1 LFAPPLT
8 NSAKPVFVVKPSLS
22 GVEMTCIGCR
32 GFETTVLRPES
43 ASALAPWALRGRWR
57 RPTAFGVVSTG
68 FVGLRNYA
76 LPLSSAMPL
85 GSDLDPVAL
94 GTAGTS
100 VDSSVS
106 QWSLTA
112 GIEKTLVTRRNGTSV
127 GVTGDLLVPFK
138 TETIGV
144 DPRNDA
150 LTSPTV
156 RLGIIFRW

>member
-43 ASALAPWALRGRWR
+43 ASPLAPWALRGRWR